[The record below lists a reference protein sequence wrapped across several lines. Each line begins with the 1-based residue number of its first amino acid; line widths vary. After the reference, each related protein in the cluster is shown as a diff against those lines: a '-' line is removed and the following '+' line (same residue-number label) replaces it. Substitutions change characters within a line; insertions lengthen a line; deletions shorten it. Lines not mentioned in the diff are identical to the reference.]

1 MRMRF
6 ALVCVALLT
15 IAQTARADHRDVAR
29 EEFKTGAR
37 YFEIADYPRALEHF
51 KTAYVAF
58 EDPAILFNIAQC
70 ERLLN
75 HKPEALRAYRI
86 YLQKKPDSPNR
97 ADIENIIATLQDA
110 INKDQKAT
118 TMPPVGVEGQKPA
131 DENPPVPAPE
141 TPPPAVTTPPPSP
154 PPAATAANTPPPAPE
169 KPIYKRWWLWAAA
182 GAVVVA
188 AVAVGVGVGVA
199 SNSHPDFKPTGPEIG
214 PGATSAALVIAGR
227 F

>member
-1 MRMRF
+1 MRWIVLCI
-6 ALVCVALLT
+6 ALCGVAPV
-15 IAQTARADHRDVAR
+15 ANADNRDVAR

-37 YFEIADYPRALEHF
+37 YFEIADYPSALEHF
-51 KTAYVAF
+51 KAAYVQF

-86 YLQKKPDSPNR
+86 YLQKKPDAANR

-110 INKDQKAT
+110 INKDQKAS
-118 TMPPVGVEGQKPA
+118 TMPPVGVEGQKPP
-131 DENPPVPAPE
+131 EE
-141 TPPPAVTTPPPSP
+141 TPPSPSPSPQATVTPPSP
-154 PPAATAANTPPPAPE
+154 AAAATTPLPPAPE

-182 GAVVVA
+182 GAVV
-188 AVAVGVGVGVA
+188 AVAIGVGVGVGLA
-199 SNSHPDFKPTGPEIG
+199 ENSHPDFKPTGPDLG
-214 PGATSAALVIAGR
+214 PGTASAALIGGH

>member
-1 MRMRF
+1 MRWTV
-6 ALVCVALLT
+6 LCLALLV
-15 IAQTARADHRDVAR
+15 AAPPAHADNRDVAR

-51 KTAYVAF
+51 KAAYVSF

-86 YLQKKPDSPNR
+86 YLQKRPDSPNR
-97 ADIENIIATLQDA
+97 ADIENIIATLQEA
-110 INKDQKAT
+110 IEKDQKAS
-118 TMPPVGVEGQKPA
+118 TMPPVGVEGSRPREEVPPPPTPA
-131 DENPPVPAPE
+131 PTPAVTPAPE
-141 TPPPAVTTPPPSP
+141 AVVATAPPPPR
-154 PPAATAANTPPPAPE
+154 
-169 KPIYKRWWLWAAA
+169 KPIYKQWWFWAGA
-182 GAVVVA
+182 GAVVV
-188 AVAVGVGVGVA
+188 VAVGVGIGVGVA

-214 PGATSAALVIAGR
+214 PGATSSALTTVR